1 MKMKTE
7 RSPEEL
13 AYVEARCNE
22 ARAILRRRPKPEPPT
37 PEDELA
43 ALRTLLGV
51 KGTEQNPQED
61 Q

>member
-22 ARAILRRRPKPEPPT
+22 ARAILRGRPKPEAR
-37 PEDELA
+37 DELVD
-43 ALRTLLGV
+43 LRKLLGV
-51 KGTEQNPQED
+51 KATEQKPGFGE
-61 Q
+61 